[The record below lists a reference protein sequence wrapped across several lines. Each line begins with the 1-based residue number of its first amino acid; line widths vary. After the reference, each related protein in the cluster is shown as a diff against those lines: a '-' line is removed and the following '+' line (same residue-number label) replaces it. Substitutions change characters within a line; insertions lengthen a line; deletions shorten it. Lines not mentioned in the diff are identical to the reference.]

1 MVFSEC
7 KPKIRRCKFKSNWSC
22 QNICTADQKNKAI
35 EFRIFLKILIGKA
48 IYFFYRNSMNDPYD
62 KFHYFI
68 SINVKAIK
76 KFECRLASVYLFK
89 LHQIKQISWLF
100 LYSIE
105 DLNDFFR
112 FYSRFWQKIS
122 PFQHEYL
129 YLVMYFTWYYFN
141 RSQAILHH
149 ILKWVNTNNSKIFN
163 YWTAYVCKQSKNDE
177 ISSKGMLKSC

>member
-1 MVFSEC
+1 
-7 KPKIRRCKFKSNWSC
+7 
-22 QNICTADQKNKAI
+22 
-35 EFRIFLKILIGKA
+35 
-48 IYFFYRNSMNDPYD
+48 MNDPYD

-100 LYSIE
+100 YILLKILMIFSGFIQ
-105 DLNDFFR
+105 DFD
-112 FYSRFWQKIS
+112 KKMT

-177 ISSKGMLKSC
+177 ISSKGMLKSR